1 MTSGSKRRKINYVT
15 RKNIEEAE
23 EDTKKDSDEDKKESL
38 NIQVFY
44 RKLLLS

>member
-1 MTSGSKRRKINYVT
+1 MTSGSNRRKINDVT

-23 EDTKKDSDEDKKESL
+23 VDTKKDSDEDKKESL